1 MSVQELQADNEPLRD
16 EFAAAVLKGLS
27 APQKSIPCRFLYDAR
42 GSELFEQITRL
53 DEYYPTRTEIGLL
66 KAHGPE
72 IAELAGEGC
81 AVVEFGSG
89 SSRKTHVLL
98 DHLNEPSA
106 YVPIEIDAEALG
118 EAAVRIANDF
128 PGLPLHPV
136 HADFGQDIDLPDA
149 IGEATRFGFFPGS
162 TIGNM
167 EPRDAVRFL
176 ARAGELLGPD
186 SDMLIGADLRKDLD
200 ILLPAYDDAKG
211 ITAAFV
217 LNILERINRELEG
230 DLDIDRFEHLSLYNE
245 EKGRI
250 EIYIV
255 SRDAQEIHVVGES
268 FRLAAGERIHTENS
282 HKYTLEQFAAMGRK
296 AGWGAEQCWVDSGE
310 LFSLHYLRRLDG

>member
-1 MSVQELQADNEPLRD
+1 MTIEAFEADNAPLQD
-16 EFAAAVLKGLS
+16 DFASSVLTGLG
-27 APQKSIPCRFLYDAR
+27 APRKNIPCRFLYDAR
-42 GSELFEQITRL
+42 GSELFEEITRL
-53 DEYYPTRTEIGLL
+53 EEYYPTRTEIGLL
-66 KAHGPE
+66 KTYGPE
-72 IAELAGEGC
+72 IAALAGEGA

-89 SSRKTHVLL
+89 SSRKTHILL
-98 DHLNEPSA
+98 EHLEEPFA

-136 HADFGQDIDLPDA
+136 HADFNQDISLPGA
-149 IGEATRFGFFPGS
+149 VENAPKLGFFPGS

-167 EPRDAVRFL
+167 EPREACDFL
-176 ARAGELLGPD
+176 ARAGALLGPR
-186 SDMLIGADLRKDLD
+186 SDMLIGADLQKDLA

-211 ITAAFV
+211 VTSAFV
-217 LNILERINRELEG
+217 LNLLERINRELEG

-245 EKGRI
+245 EKGRV

-255 SRDAQEIHVVGES
+255 SRDAQDIQVMGSTFHLE
-268 FRLAAGERIHTENS
+268 AGERIHTENS
-282 HKYTLEQFAAMGRK
+282 HKYTLDQVAAMARK
-296 AGWGAEQCWVDSGE
+296 AGWGTEKAWVDEGS